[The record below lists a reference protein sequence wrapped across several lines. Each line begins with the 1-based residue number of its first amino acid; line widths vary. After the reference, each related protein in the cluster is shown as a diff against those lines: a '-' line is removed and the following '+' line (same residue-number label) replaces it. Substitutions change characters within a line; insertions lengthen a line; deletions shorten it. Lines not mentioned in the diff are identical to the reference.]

1 MMTEMIGRTVRLY
14 EITNFVGK
22 GGHGAVYRALH
33 KDTGKPVAVKVILPE
48 HEEDKTLLVRFQ
60 QEAEIIRDLRH
71 PHIVRLHDYW
81 QDADGIWIVMQWIG
95 GGDLR
100 KYLEET
106 GKMPPTA
113 LAKILKQ
120 ITGALDETHAA
131 DIIHRDLKPDNIVLD
146 ENGDAYLTDFGIAKR
161 MGYKAITSMGVV
173 IGSPNYLSPEQIMGE
188 TVSPRT
194 DVFALGFTIYELL
207 AGLHPFDGIKNRVQL
222 MMAMIQQDVPP
233 ILGLDP
239 AISDDLNELVQRA
252 THKQQD
258 KRYPTA
264 SALSRHFS
272 EIVGV
277 E

>member
-1 MMTEMIGRTVRLY
+1 
-14 EITNFVGK
+14 
-22 GGHGAVYRALH
+22 
-33 KDTGKPVAVKVILPE
+33 
-48 HEEDKTLLVRFQ
+48 
-60 QEAEIIRDLRH
+60 
-71 PHIVRLHDYW
+71 
-81 QDADGIWIVMQWIG
+81 
-95 GGDLR
+95 
-100 KYLEET
+100 
-106 GKMPPTA
+106 
-113 LAKILKQ
+113 
-120 ITGALDETHAA
+120 
-131 DIIHRDLKPDNIVLD
+131 LKPDNIVLD